1 MKLIERNSGRIVDII
16 MYMMD
21 EDKMHHGNDI
31 SADFFADDKAEY
43 IADGSMIVD
52 DIDYC
57 VDYAKEW
64 VDGIGDFA
72 DEDGFHVT
80 EKPGYRMAIINDEL
94 YTNYDIKGGNIMSN
108 IQIGYYGGESIHGN
122 GAVDY
127 MLAIDDHANALK
139 DEDGDFLLYA
149 EISVEEDPVDDF
161 GETIIDH
168 AEELK
173 AMIIEQAKEKGINPE
188 RLVF

>member
-1 MKLIERNSGRIVDII
+1 MKLIEKNSGRIVDII

-57 VDYAKEW
+57 VDSAKDW
-64 VDGIGDFA
+64 VDGIDDFA

-80 EKPGYRMAIINDEL
+80 QDMAYRMALINDL
-94 YTNYDIKGGNIMSN
+94 IYTNYDI
-108 IQIGYYGGESIHGN
+108 
-122 GAVDY
+122 
-127 MLAIDDHANALK
+127 
-139 DEDGDFLLYA
+139 
-149 EISVEEDPVDDF
+149 
-161 GETIIDH
+161 
-168 AEELK
+168 
-173 AMIIEQAKEKGINPE
+173 
-188 RLVF
+188 